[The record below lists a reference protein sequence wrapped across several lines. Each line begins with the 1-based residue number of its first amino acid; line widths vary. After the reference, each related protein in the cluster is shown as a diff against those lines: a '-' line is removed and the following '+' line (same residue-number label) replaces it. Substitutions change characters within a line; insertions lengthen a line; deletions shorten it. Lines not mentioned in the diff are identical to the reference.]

1 MAEKTV
7 LPGMQLPAPHPCC
20 MPQLSADDQ
29 AAITRTFLKAHPACS
44 QHVAVLLPEYLRF
57 IKLKLEQPPGV
68 VLVPSNIVDAVWHG
82 SPPHFLLERPAVASK
97 WPCYSTALSSS
108 FRPAHILNTR
118 RYAAFCASLGDGSFM
133 HHEPDD
139 GGVDAY
145 KATMLA
151 YCATFQARRPCHDLC
166 CNIGR

>member
-68 VLVPSNIVDAVWHG
+68 VLAPSNIVDAVWHG
-82 SPPHFLLERPAVASK
+82 SPPHFLLERLRLRANG
-97 WPCYSTALSSS
+97 L
-108 FRPAHILNTR
+108 LTR
-118 RYAAFCASLGDGSFM
+118 LLF
-133 HHEPDD
+133 PP
-139 GGVDAY
+139 
-145 KATMLA
+145 
-151 YCATFQARRPCHDLC
+151 TFVQRTS
-166 CNIGR
+166 

>member
-29 AAITRTFLKAHPACS
+29 SAITRTFLKAHPACS

-68 VLVPSNIVDAVWHG
+68 FWPLATSSMLCGTVAHLTFFLSALRLRANG
-82 SPPHFLLERPAVASK
+82 LLTQLLFPPPFVQRTS
-97 WPCYSTALSSS
+97 
-108 FRPAHILNTR
+108 
-118 RYAAFCASLGDGSFM
+118 
-133 HHEPDD
+133 
-139 GGVDAY
+139 
-145 KATMLA
+145 
-151 YCATFQARRPCHDLC
+151 
-166 CNIGR
+166 